1 MKLVSCAG
9 CSAEWCT
16 ADIAVEETPGYCPR
30 RLATEALVQADDIR
44 GGDEEVKRLL
54 EVARLVETEG
64 YGVWPRVRELIEFA
78 KHLGV
83 HRIGVAF
90 CAGLRKETDSLVG
103 ILESHGFGTASVA
116 CTVNSGCNPVG
127 QAHVLN
133 AQEVDIA
140 VVMGLCLGHDMLFH
154 KYVRAPVTN
163 LVVKDRVTCH
173 NPAAPLLSFYWQDR
187 LLKSEG

>member
-1 MKLVSCAG
+1 MKLVSCVR
-9 CSAEWCT
+9 CSGEWCT
-16 ADIAVEETPGYCPR
+16 SDIAVEETPAYCPR
-30 RLATEALVQADDIR
+30 RLATAALAQADDIR
-44 GGDEEVKRLL
+44 GRDEEVNRLL
-54 EVARLVETEG
+54 EVARSVEMDG

-78 KHLGV
+78 KRLDAK
-83 HRIGVAF
+83 RIGVAF
-90 CAGLRKETDSLVG
+90 CAGLRKETDSLAR
-103 ILESHGFGTASVA
+103 ILESHGFEMASVA

-154 KYVRAPVTN
+154 RYVRAPVTN

-173 NPAAPLLSFYWQDR
+173 NPAAPLLSLYWQDR
-187 LLKSEG
+187 LAKSES